1 MKTKKAKIITCAV
14 IIALIGSGF
23 AYKSFKSRVKY
34 HTRPLERCTI
44 TQVVEASGTINP
56 VNTVSVGSTVSG
68 LIQDIYVDFNSQVKK
83 GKFLPELTRET
94 LKQQSSKIR
103 HKLQMLRQMLQ
114 NYRQ

>member
-83 GKFLPELTRET
+83 GQILARIDPRNFEATV
-94 LKQQSSKIR
+94 QQNQAQIADRKSVV
-103 HKLQMLRQMLQ
+103 
-114 NYRQ
+114 